1 MSNPASFATAA
12 TTEGN
17 NTFAGDQTV
26 TGALAVTATPVAGLV
41 IYNTTTNK
49 LNLRV
54 AAGWEVITS
63 A

>member
-26 TGALAVTATPVAGLV
+26 TGALAVTGNAAATGTVTVGYLV
-41 IYNTTTNK
+41 INPST
-49 LNLRV
+49 
-54 AAGWEVITS
+54 
-63 A
+63 